1 MSYSVKNDKNKI
13 ALKLAISVL
22 LNEQLSKQIHRQYD
36 YSQLTVSNELYYIL
50 INNSM
55 IKEKN

>member
-22 LNEQLSKQIHRQYD
+22 LSEQLSQSKSTDNTI
-36 YSQLTVSNELYYIL
+36 IL
-50 INNSM
+50 S
-55 IKEKN
+55 